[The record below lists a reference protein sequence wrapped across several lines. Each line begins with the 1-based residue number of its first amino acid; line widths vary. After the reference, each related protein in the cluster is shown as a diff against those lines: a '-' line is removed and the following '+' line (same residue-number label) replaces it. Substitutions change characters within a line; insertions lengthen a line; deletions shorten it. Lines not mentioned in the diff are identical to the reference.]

1 MCRTAKEVMCCYQL
15 MVQAGAWDE
24 TAIQHRLQC
33 TPVGRGDRTSDPLVV
48 QRSITRLT
56 GPLDHQ
62 TMLYATQILQETETF
77 KGAHLVHLTIENN
90 SVSDNRE
97 AAGEIKDMPPT

>member
-77 KGAHLVHLTIENN
+77 KGAHDLVYLTTSKFEVAWRLLRCMGLE
-90 SVSDNRE
+90 SFH
-97 AAGEIKDMPPT
+97 